1 MEQFKKVNLKSFEF
15 NVFSLFDDQWFLLTA
30 GDFAKKDFNTM
41 TISWSSMGIMWNR
54 PFVQVAVR
62 PTRFTY
68 QFMNRFDYF
77 TLCAFPEK
85 YRFALQLLGSRSGRD
100 ENKIADSSLTPIASP
115 GGNGVAFK
123 EAQLIIEALK
133 IYWDD
138 FEPQKFVDPTIEENY
153 AQNDYH
159 RFYFGEIVNI
169 FKETFDLF

>member
-41 TISWSSMGIMWNR
+41 TISWGSMGIMWNR

-100 ENKIADSSLTPIASP
+100 GNKIADSSLTPIASP
-115 GGNGVAFK
+115 GDNGVAFK
-123 EAQLIIEALK
+123 EAQLIIEARK

>member
-1 MEQFKKVNLKSFEF
+1 MGLFQKVEPKAFEF

-30 GDFAKKDFNTM
+30 GDFEKKDFNTM
-41 TISWSSMGIMWNR
+41 TISWGSMGIMWNR

-68 QFMNRFDYF
+68 QFMNRYDYF

-85 YRFALQLLGSRSGRD
+85 YRFALQILGSRSGKD
-100 ENKIADSSLTPIASP
+100 GNKIADSGLTPIISP
-115 GGNGVAFK
+115 SGQGVAFE
-123 EAQLIIEALK
+123 EAQLIIEAKK

-138 FEPQKFVDPTIEENY
+138 FDPQKFVDPTIEENY
-153 AQNDYH
+153 SQNDYH

-169 FKETFDLF
+169 FKR

>member
-1 MEQFKKVNLKSFEF
+1 MEKFKKVELKSFEF

-30 GDFAKKDFNTM
+30 GDFEKKDFNTM
-41 TISWSSMGIMWNR
+41 TISWGSMGIMWNR

-77 TLCAFPEK
+77 TLCAFAEK
-85 YRFALQLLGSRSGRD
+85 HRFALQILGSRSGRD
-100 ENKIADSSLTPIASP
+100 GDKIADSGLTPILSP
-115 GGNGVAFK
+115 GGNGVAFE
-123 EAQLIIEALK
+123 EAELIIEARK

-138 FEPQKFVDPTIEENY
+138 FDPQKFVDHTIEDNY
-153 AQNDYH
+153 SQNDYH

-169 FKETFDLF
+169 FKKNE